1 MVKLSNCSQS
11 SVTAN
16 LEKMGT
22 MQKLNLS
29 EGMDQAEMAKL
40 IEDIEPLAQL
50 KVEYQKQV
58 TRMD

>member
-29 EGMDQAEMAKL
+29 EGMDQAEMAQL

-50 KVEYQKQV
+50 KNEY
-58 TRMD
+58 